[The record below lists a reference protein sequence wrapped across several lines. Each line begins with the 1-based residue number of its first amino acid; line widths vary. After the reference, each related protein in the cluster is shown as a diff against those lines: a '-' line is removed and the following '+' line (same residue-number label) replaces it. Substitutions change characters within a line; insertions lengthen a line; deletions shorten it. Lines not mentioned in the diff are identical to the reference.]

1 MKHRTLLRILAWT
14 ALLQVGS
21 LASEAL
27 AIVVAPTAIYLRDG
41 SPAEVIHLFN
51 SSSEIEEVT
60 VETVFGYPATDDNGK
75 LRLEFPEGEDERS
88 AAEWIQVLP
97 RRIEVPP
104 GERRALRIL
113 ARPPAGTPEGEYWT
127 RLVITSRGR
136 KLPVEGAD
144 SPGIQVGLGLTVRT
158 VIALTY
164 RHGEVTTGLSVGGL
178 APELVGD
185 SLVMRPDLRRS
196 GNGAYIGRMDVTL
209 VDARGETVRSW
220 QEQVA
225 VYRTYNR
232 RYAYPVDGLA
242 PGEYRLHLRLGTDR
256 EDIPEEDRLPAPPVE
271 VSAPVVVP

>member
-1 MKHRTLLRILAWT
+1 MKHRTLFRILAWT
-14 ALLQVGS
+14 ALLQAGS

-41 SPAEVIHLFN
+41 DPAEVIHLFN
-51 SSSEIEEVT
+51 SSTEVEEVT
-60 VETVFGYPATDDNGK
+60 VETAFGYPATNDEGS
-75 LRLEFPEGEDERS
+75 LRLVYPDGEDDRS
-88 AAEWIQVLP
+88 AADWIQVLP

-127 RLVITSRGR
+127 RLILTSRGR
-136 KLPVEGAD
+136 KLPVEGAE

-164 RHGEVTTGLSVGGL
+164 RHGKVTTGVTVAGL
-178 APELVGD
+178 APEIVGD
-185 SLVMRPDLRRS
+185 SLVVRPDLRRE

-220 QEQVA
+220 EEQVA
-225 VYRTYNR
+225 VYRSYHR
-232 RYAYPVDGLA
+232 RYAYSVEGLA

-256 EDIPEEDRLPAPPVE
+256 EDIAQEDRLSTPPVE